1 MTLPTGSHDDQRPIS
16 AEELAAF
23 GDNMAEL
30 KPWLTGDKLLRRFLT
45 IGFGLGLVAHIAGYL
60 LRSFATTEPFGLLA
74 DILYGLGLSLWTGI
88 VVVLFVQVF
97 PQSTR
102 RDLERV
108 IKAYEASKRD
118 DPEGRG

>member
-1 MTLPTGSHDDQRPIS
+1 MTAQSGPDDDRRPIT

-30 KPWLTGDKLLRRFLT
+30 KPWLTGDRLLRRFLT
-45 IGFGLGLVAHIAGYL
+45 IGFGLGLVAHIGGYL

-74 DILYGLGLSLWTGI
+74 DLLYGLGLSLWTGI

-108 IKAYEASKRD
+108 INAYEASMRSD
-118 DPEGRG
+118 QEGRV